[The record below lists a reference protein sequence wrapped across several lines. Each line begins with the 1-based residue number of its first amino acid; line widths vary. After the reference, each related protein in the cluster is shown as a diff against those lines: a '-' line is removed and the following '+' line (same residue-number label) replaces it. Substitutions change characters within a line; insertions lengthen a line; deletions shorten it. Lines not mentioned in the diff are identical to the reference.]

1 MKLLIQPADG
11 IAPLLAGI
19 KNARKSIEIVIFRLD
34 LREVEAALK
43 AAVERGV
50 AVQALVA
57 WTSRDGERSL
67 RKLEQ
72 RLLDCGVTVT
82 RTADNLVRYHD
93 KFMII
98 DQRVLYLLA
107 FNYTALDVR
116 HSRSFGIITRDRQLV
131 QEALRLFAA
140 DTAHQPFTPALNNF
154 LVSPL
159 NARQQLAAFLQGARR
174 QLLIYDNQITDNQMI
189 KILQARATAGVEI
202 RIIGHIGKRS
212 GGLTAQKLRDLRLH
226 TRIIIRDGHQAFIGS
241 QSLRRNELDARREVG
256 LIVRD
261 AKVIKGL
268 LAVFEADWQ
277 QIITA
282 EKQAV
287 SASDSIETA
296 ARIARQALEAV
307 ASELPLLFS
316 EVSEAVILTATENHL
331 SLPEPAQ
338 VQAAVRDTV
347 IEAVREKIREAVTEA
362 VKEAVHRVRNAA

>member
-174 QLLIYDNQITDNQMI
+174 QLLIYDNQMI

-277 QIITA
+277 QIMTA